1 MPNYVSPKVGFVA
14 KAPGI
19 INEIIHLHSTI
30 IGLTITVAG
39 LIRCKSFLYTT
50 KISKI
55 EAQFDTS
62 KLTVD
67 EVQRAEIVFIKYFQA
82 KEFTS
87 VISNLSNNF
96 PLKKSTPRFM
106 LKLSPILANGIFRV
120 ESRLANAPVGYDIK
134 HPIILLNTS
143 HFKALLI
150 RHYHQLVGLSDMG
163 HT

>member
-1 MPNYVSPKVGFVA
+1 MPNYVSPKVGFLA

-30 IGLTITVAG
+30 IGLTITVAW

-96 PLKKSTPRFM
+96 PLKKSLLPVSCSNLAQFLLMVFFASKVDWQMRQLATT
-106 LKLSPILANGIFRV
+106 LNTLSFY
-120 ESRLANAPVGYDIK
+120 S
-134 HPIILLNTS
+134 ILLTLK
-143 HFKALLI
+143 HF
-150 RHYHQLVGLSDMG
+150 
-163 HT
+163 